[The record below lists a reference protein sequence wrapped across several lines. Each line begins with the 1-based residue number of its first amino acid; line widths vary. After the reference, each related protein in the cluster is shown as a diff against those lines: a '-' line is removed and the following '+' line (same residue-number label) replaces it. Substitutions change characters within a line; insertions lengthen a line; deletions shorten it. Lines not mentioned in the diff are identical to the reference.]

1 MDHYRKTNSNQS
13 LHESD
18 KNSNKMQNIIQLQ
31 DNEYIN
37 YISNWEQNSYHDI
50 SITIDKNQ

>member
-1 MDHYRKTNSNQS
+1 MDHYRKTNNNQS

-31 DNEYIN
+31 DNEYRD